1 MLVNVEV
8 LVLNKF
14 YKILYLV
21 IFWRLLQLL
30 FEASGEKIL
39 ENKEVIR
46 AIEFV

>member
-1 MLVNVEV
+1 MPANIEV
-8 LVLNKF
+8 LALNKF
-14 YKILYLV
+14 YKTLYLV
-21 IFWRLLQLL
+21 IFSLLLQLL

>member
-21 IFWRLLQLL
+21 IFRRLLQLL
-30 FEASGEKIL
+30 FEASEEKIL